1 MALGGYMLQI
11 IPSVLC
17 YTLSRLVSSFRL
29 MGIVTFQL
37 WLPGTACLFRIFRT
51 SELHT
56 VIGFTD

>member
-1 MALGGYMLQI
+1 MLQI